1 MAFGQALPDYHCLL
15 LRHCLVQRCFRI
27 RCCFISRLA
36 SLFYLNPTKT
46 KNAIEFPCAEQFN
59 ILRGLLESYMTSF
72 TFSTQVSGFNIM
84 RIQPWHLERPLP
96 VQLWTRCQLRAVTS
110 QTLFVEGLRPEG
122 CHKFSSSLDLHF
134 KMNPITAVSLVII
147 KLSISSVGGNVLHS
161 NASWQPSR

>member
-1 MAFGQALPDYHCLL
+1 MVLSHSARYVSNTISDAIVVARWVYNVLIEGGLAQACRGCEGCAFHADIQPLWPMMAIGQALPDYHCLL

-27 RCCFISRLA
+27 RCCCIPRLA

-59 ILRGLLESYMTSF
+59 ILRGLLELYMTSF

-96 VQLWTRCQLRAVTS
+96 V
-110 QTLFVEGLRPEG
+110 
-122 CHKFSSSLDLHF
+122 
-134 KMNPITAVSLVII
+134 N
-147 KLSISSVGGNVLHS
+147 
-161 NASWQPSR
+161 

>member
-27 RCCFISRLA
+27 RCCCIPRLA

-84 RIQPWHLERPLP
+84 RIQPWHLERPC
-96 VQLWTRCQLRAVTS
+96 LWTRCQLRAVTS
-110 QTLFVEGLRPEG
+110 QTLFCWRVKARGVPQVLKQSGFAFQDEPNHSCLT
-122 CHKFSSSLDLHF
+122 CYYKTFNF
-134 KMNPITAVSLVII
+134 KC
-147 KLSISSVGGNVLHS
+147 
-161 NASWQPSR
+161 WR